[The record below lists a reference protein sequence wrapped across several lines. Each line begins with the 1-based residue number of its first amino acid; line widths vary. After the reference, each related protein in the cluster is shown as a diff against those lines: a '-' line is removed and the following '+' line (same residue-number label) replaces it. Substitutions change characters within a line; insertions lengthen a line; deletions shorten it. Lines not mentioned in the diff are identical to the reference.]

1 RTWQGL
7 HHHAV
12 LCLVALLFLQWLRLA
27 QLDGFWSE
35 PSGADQEARH
45 FAPVSP

>member
-1 RTWQGL
+1 MKRAAFGG
-7 HHHAV
+7 
-12 LCLVALLFLQWLRLA
+12 LFLAVFGLGLLLRLA